1 MDAKV
6 NALGIETGGVC
17 LQIPLFKLPWRNR
30 CVAHALSLV
39 TIHRDNGNDVPDNVT
54 SVAIVANIFNS
65 LFFGELSTV
74 SGKTLERLTLS
85 FESLYILNMYVHI

>member
-30 CVAHALSLV
+30 CVARALSLV

-54 SVAIVANIFNS
+54 SVAIVANIFNT
-65 LFFGELSTV
+65 LFFWRAFDALGKNSGEV
-74 SGKTLERLTLS
+74 N
-85 FESLYILNMYVHI
+85 FEF